1 MRKPVMNHKKVDTIS
16 YYLSLEIARKMIDQ
30 KVTNDLDVISS
41 IVNICKEDVIS
52 YIKKPNREGSA

>member
-1 MRKPVMNHKKVDTIS
+1 MNHKKSDTIS
-16 YYLSLEIARKMIDQ
+16 YYLSLEIAKKMIDQ

>member
-1 MRKPVMNHKKVDTIS
+1 MNHKKADTIS